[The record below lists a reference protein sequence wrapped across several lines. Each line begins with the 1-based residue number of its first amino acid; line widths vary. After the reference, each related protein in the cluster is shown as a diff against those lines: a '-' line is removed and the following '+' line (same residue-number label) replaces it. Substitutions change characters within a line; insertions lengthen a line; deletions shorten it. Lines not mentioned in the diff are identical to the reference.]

1 MKIVK
6 SKDFTSIVADSE
18 EFFEFNGVRTQR
30 VDFPKDFKNVD
41 KIFEK
46 LSGKPTNIVEEEES
60 QQEETIVE
68 NEDKED

>member
-30 VDFPKDFKNVD
+30 VDFPKGFKNID

-46 LSGKPTNIVEEEES
+46 LCGKPTNIVDEEES
-60 QQEETIVE
+60 QQEEIIIE
-68 NEDKED
+68 NEDKEN